1 MLLSAPRAARH
12 IELTALSTAPLCPP
26 FPPRFPLSPSSPAQT
41 TGLADPAP
49 VVQTFFVDETIQEM
63 YALDAVITVVDA
75 KEILVRLAEEKPEGV
90 ENESVEQVSF
100 ADKVLLN
107 KIDLVNEKMLAKVER
122 EVRKLNPTI
131 PILRCLHCESAAA
144 PTAPAGPSFSP
155 GVAGSLIPS
164 LPPLS
169 SALSLTTPPRAAAQ
183 PRSRPKSSSTS
194 RPSTSSASSTSS
206 RTSSRRTAIT
216 RTMTASPAS
225 PAGSRGTS
233 TR

>member
-1 MLLSAPRAARH
+1 MPRA
-12 IELTALSTAPLCPP
+12 ILNPP
-26 FPPRFPLSPSSPAQT
+26 FSPLSPALPPLSLSPSSPAQT

-49 VVQTFFVDETIQEM
+49 VVQTFFVDEAIQEM

-75 KEILVRLAEEKPEGV
+75 KEIPARLAEEKPEGV
-90 ENESVEQVSF
+90 GNESVEQVCF

-107 KIDLVNEKMLAKVER
+107 KIDLVNEKTLAKVER
-122 EVRKLNPTI
+122 EVRKLNPTV

-144 PTAPAGPSFSP
+144 PTAPAGPSSSQR
-155 GVAGSLIPS
+155 GVAASLVPS

-169 SALSLTTPPRAAAQ
+169 SPLSLPSPPRAAAQ
-183 PRSRPKSSSTS
+183 PRSRPRSSSTS

-206 RTSSRRTAIT
+206 RTSSRRTAST
-216 RTMTASPAS
+216 RTTTASPAS